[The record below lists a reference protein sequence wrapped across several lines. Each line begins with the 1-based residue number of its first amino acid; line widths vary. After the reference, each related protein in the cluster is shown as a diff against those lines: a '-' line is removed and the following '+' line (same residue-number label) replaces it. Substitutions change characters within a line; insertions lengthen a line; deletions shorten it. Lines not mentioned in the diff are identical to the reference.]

1 MYRPPP
7 GGIERRSMKR
17 PIFLAAALA
26 LAAAAPAAA
35 ETFVG
40 WITDAECGPYHAPM
54 IAKGGMGR
62 DDRECT
68 LKCVA
73 KGAPYGFIDV
83 ATTKFYQL
91 DDQDAPAEFAARRVR
106 IEGRVEGDTIFVESI
121 APAD

>member
-1 MYRPPP
+1 MIRP
-7 GGIERRSMKR
+7 
-17 PIFLAAALA
+17 L
-26 LAAAAPAAA
+26 LAAAALVASLAGSARA

-40 WITDAECGPYHAPM
+40 WITDAECGPFHAPM

-73 KGAPYGFIDV
+73 KGAPYGFVDV
-83 ATTKFYQL
+83 SSTRFYQL
-91 DDQDAPAEFAARRVR
+91 DDQDAPAPYAARRVR

-121 APAD
+121 AAAD

>member
-1 MYRPPP
+1 VRL
-7 GGIERRSMKR
+7 SLAV
-17 PIFLAAALA
+17 LAAALA
-26 LAAAAPAAA
+26 LAASVAAPG

-68 LKCVA
+68 LRCVA

-83 ATTKFYQL
+83 TSTKFYQL
-91 DDQDAPAEFAARRVR
+91 DDQDAPAPYAARRVR
-106 IEGRVEGDTIFVESI
+106 IEGRAEGDTILVESMT
-121 APAD
+121 AAD

>member
-1 MYRPPP
+1 MLRQTL
-7 GGIERRSMKR
+7 
-17 PIFLAAALA
+17 LAAVLA
-26 LAAAAPAAA
+26 LVGASPARG

-73 KGAPYGFIDV
+73 KGAPYGFVDV
-83 ATTKFYQL
+83 TSTKFYQL
-91 DDQDAPAEFAARRVR
+91 DDQDSPAEYAARRVR

-121 APAD
+121 APAE

>member
-1 MYRPPP
+1 
-7 GGIERRSMKR
+7 MKR

-26 LAAAAPAAA
+26 LAAAAPALA

-106 IEGRVEGDTIFVESI
+106 IEGRIEGDTIFVESLV
-121 APAD
+121 PAD

>member
-1 MYRPPP
+1 
-7 GGIERRSMKR
+7 MKR
-17 PIFLAAALA
+17 PILLAAALV
-26 LAAAAPAAA
+26 LAGAAPAVA

-54 IAKGGMGR
+54 IARGGMGR

-68 LKCVA
+68 LQCVA

-106 IEGRVEGDTIFVESI
+106 IDGRVEGDTIFVESI